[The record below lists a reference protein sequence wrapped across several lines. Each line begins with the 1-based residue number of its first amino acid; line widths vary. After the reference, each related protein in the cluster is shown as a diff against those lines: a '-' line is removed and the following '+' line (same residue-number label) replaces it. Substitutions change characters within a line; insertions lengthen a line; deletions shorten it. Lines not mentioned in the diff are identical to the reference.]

1 MSIDYND
8 IRKFVK
14 EKHPEKKSTFITIL
28 EMKLKAAGID
38 DLNYFK
44 GMHPKGIKWI
54 LDNSKDSYLFIEY
67 LKFKTEKDL
76 DSQTDLKRIDEI
88 GKNGKSAMQLKS
100 WVKKGMKLS
109 DFNNWTREQIKQKCA
124 LKYKGPTTID
134 GIIFILN
141 QLGITIKAE
150 SSQESKPDPEPE
162 R

>member
-109 DFNNWTREQIKQKCA
+109 DFNNWT
-124 LKYKGPTTID
+124 
-134 GIIFILN
+134 
-141 QLGITIKAE
+141 
-150 SSQESKPDPEPE
+150 
-162 R
+162 